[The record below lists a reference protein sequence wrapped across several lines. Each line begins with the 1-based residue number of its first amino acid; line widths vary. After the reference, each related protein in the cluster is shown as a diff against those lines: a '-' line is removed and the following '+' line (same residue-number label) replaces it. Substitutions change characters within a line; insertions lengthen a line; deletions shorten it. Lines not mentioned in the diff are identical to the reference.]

1 MSGNPIMRLYYTSK
15 PVLFTMC
22 AVNEAFYASLYLLYF
37 TEGPMIFG
45 RSLFRIVA
53 YTTAPLAITKSLIS
67 VLHAIVASKNL
78 SIIDVNERK
87 NIGKKE

>member
-1 MSGNPIMRLYYTSK
+1 MRLYYTSK

-22 AVNEAFYASLYLLYF
+22 AVNESFYASLYLLYF
-37 TEGPMIFG
+37 TEGPLILGF
-45 RSLFRIVA
+45 SLWRLVA
-53 YTTAPLAITKSLIS
+53 WLTAPLAIIKSLIS

-87 NIGKKE
+87 ANALKKN